1 MVTILTTEGAV
12 KLSLFVGNTISYTE
26 NSKKKTHK
34 IYSSSE
40 HPKIK
45 MKKTIIFIISSKK

>member
-26 NSKKKTHK
+26 NSKKDTQN
-34 IYSSSE
+34 IQ
-40 HPKIK
+40 
-45 MKKTIIFIISSKK
+45 